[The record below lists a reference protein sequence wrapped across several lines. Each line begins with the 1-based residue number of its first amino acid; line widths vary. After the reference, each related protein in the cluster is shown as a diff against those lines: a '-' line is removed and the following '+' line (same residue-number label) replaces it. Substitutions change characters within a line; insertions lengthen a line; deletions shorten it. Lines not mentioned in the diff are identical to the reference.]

1 MNTTT
6 FDRARTT
13 VAHPFLVMMGLYLGT
28 FIGMF
33 SETSL
38 NIALPI
44 LSQSFAVDTS
54 LMQWMVIGYML
65 VIGLVLPFVSFLMK

>member
-6 FDRARTT
+6 FDRARTN

-54 LMQWMVIGYML
+54 LMQYKDRNNIQDKKQKQPKIKY
-65 VIGLVLPFVSFLMK
+65 